1 VKSFQISKLNPLDDG
16 SGTMLSVSPCSFFMD
31 ISLKDIPGLEF
42 ILQLC
47 VEDDE
52 RAGTVLSVS
61 NKYAYNS
68 IFKFPPMLIL
78 LLDITLYLPH
88 VLCSNTQKPR

>member
-1 VKSFQISKLNPLDDG
+1 
-16 SGTMLSVSPCSFFMD
+16 MD
-31 ISLKDIPGLEF
+31 INLNLKDIPGLEF

-61 NKYAYNS
+61 NKHAYNS
-68 IFKFPPMLIL
+68 IFKLSPMLIL